1 MTIAV
6 VSEDVTAGII
16 DFQSGKAIY
25 IGKVPSQSKTRFTEL
40 FVSQL
45 LMLESACSVCYI
57 EKPKGTETLI
67 PDSNIE
73 EKQVALID
81 IHRIKRL
88 QEYSGYKTNLF
99 ATISEKV
106 I

>member
-40 FVSQL
+40 FVS
-45 LMLESACSVCYI
+45 
-57 EKPKGTETLI
+57 
-67 PDSNIE
+67 
-73 EKQVALID
+73 
-81 IHRIKRL
+81 
-88 QEYSGYKTNLF
+88 
-99 ATISEKV
+99 
-106 I
+106 